1 MDITWISHGYHVFI
15 CLSPVNHGAMF
26 RIGSSQAQAE
36 YFQEQQMRLGER
48 VHVDDDKNHGWLLIR
63 WHFMGVKLV
72 MITYIYKYI
81 ICIY

>member
-1 MDITWISHGYHVFI
+1 
-15 CLSPVNHGAMF
+15 MF

-72 MITYIYKYI
+72 MITYIYI
-81 ICIY
+81 